1 VQGIAAKIVGPNAR
15 PIKAILFDKSV
26 ESNWYVTWHQDLTI
40 AVKEKVELEGFG
52 PWSIKDGIQ
61 HVQPPREVLEN
72 IVSLRIH
79 LDDCPEENGA
89 IKFIAGSHKIG
100 VMSSAEIGNHR
111 DSNMHVC
118 CPADRG
124 DVIVM
129 RPLILHS
136 SSQSTIVNH
145 RRVLHIEFAGAD
157 LPGGLVWAESS
168 GLDSVELVM
177 GIEEEFGLEIPDQD
191 AEKLWTVGQ
200 TYEYLKR
207 QLNIKSMD
215 ECLMQKYFY
224 KLRKALINNFGI
236 ERLEITLDT
245 NVNQILTKEE
255 LEEGWQYL
263 HLFSDLVTPD
273 YKSERNMLL
282 WIQHIERTLTV
293 RELVM
298 AMIDVNR
305 DKIDFSKSK
314 DAEIWTR
321 LIDVVVRQLNVPRG
335 EVTYEASF
343 SKDLGCC

>member
-1 VQGIAAKIVGPNAR
+1 
-15 PIKAILFDKSV
+15 
-26 ESNWYVTWHQDLTI
+26 
-40 AVKEKVELEGFG
+40 
-52 PWSIKDGIQ
+52 
-61 HVQPPREVLEN
+61 
-72 IVSLRIH
+72 
-79 LDDCPEENGA
+79 
-89 IKFIAGSHKIG
+89 
-100 VMSSAEIGNHR
+100 
-111 DSNMHVC
+111 
-118 CPADRG
+118 
-124 DVIVM
+124 
-129 RPLILHS
+129 
-136 SSQSTIVNH
+136 
-145 RRVLHIEFAGAD
+145 
-157 LPGGLVWAESS
+157 
-168 GLDSVELVM
+168 M